1 MRLLYLP
8 VIALMVG
15 TVPAFA
21 GTDSEDAPNPFTE
34 PSAGQTTTSGAD
46 GAGTIP
52 APAAPIVQGGDVSG
66 QPGGQNDKANS
77 SGSFY
82 QQQKKDSD
90 SR

>member
-1 MRLLYLP
+1 MRLVYLP
-8 VIALMVG
+8 MIALMAG
-15 TVPAFA
+15 AVPAFA
-21 GTDSEDAPNPFTE
+21 GTDSGDAPNPFTE

-46 GAGTIP
+46 GAGTIQP
-52 APAAPIVQGGDVSG
+52 PTNPVAQGSDTSG
-66 QPGGQNDKANS
+66 PPNGQKDEAKS